1 MRKMKK
7 SRILWLAV
15 WLCLALSGCA
25 KTESA
30 SEIMAKVQAKQMESE
45 AVQSV
50 AMNGQLKMTTQGMTL
65 EFPMDLVIQTQPAE
79 KQGEPVVYFSFTT
92 SFMGQ
97 SMDMKYCVQD
107 QMMYSEVNGERSS
120 QPYAYTPETIQEL
133 QQNRNMEKMVNAFS
147 VKKTGTG
154 YELIYEAQ
162 SFAELAD
169 LLGALGDAE
178 PDLDAL
184 QELQRQ
190 FETIDQTVTL
200 NQWKMSF
207 QISKDYQMTGGLIA
221 IDATSEAEG
230 TTMNFGIEINVSVRT
245 DQPMTTIDT
254 VSLGNVK
261 SKGARPDKKKL
272 RRGV

>member
-30 SEIMAKVQAKQMESE
+30 SEIMAKVQAKQMKSE

-50 AMNGQLKMTTQGMTL
+50 AMTGQLKMTTQGMTL
-65 EFPMDLVIQTQPAE
+65 EFPMDLIIQTQPAE

-184 QELQRQ
+184 QELQQQ
-190 FETIDQTVTL
+190 FEMIDQTVAL
-200 NQWKMSF
+200 NEWKMSV
-207 QISKDYQMTGGLIA
+207 QVSKDYQMTGGLIVV
-221 IDATSEAEG
+221 DATSEEEG
-230 TTMNFGIEINVSVRT
+230 MTMNFSVEINVSVRT
-245 DQPMTTIDT
+245 DQPMTTMDL
-254 VSLGNVK
+254 S
-261 SKGARPDKKKL
+261 AWAM
-272 RRGV
+272 